1 MDSRIEMIKNG
12 THQITKILTFF
23 LFGLSISLFSDPK
36 SYAEILSG
44 DKVCVPSIWPS
55 AASELVLDPEL
66 RQGGLANGF
75 RYVLKQNQEPKNRV
89 AVFLYLTAGSLN
101 ETDSQRGVAH
111 FLEHMM
117 FKGTDNYPAG
127 SLVEYFQSIGMSFGG
142 DANAHTSFDQTVY
155 NLILPNGSEK
165 ELTAGFSVMAD
176 YARHAKLEDEQIN
189 NERGV
194 ILAEKRAR
202 DSASYWTQVASMEFA
217 FRGTRLAERMVI
229 GLDSILQQADQT
241 TLKAF
246 YDSWYRPENMVLIV
260 VGDIDSKIAE
270 QLIEKH
276 FSHLSS
282 SGIKPECPGFG
293 KLAHKGVETFYHFE
307 PELGKTHVSIESLWD
322 LQLQND
328 SLQLE
333 TEEILQSMGIMI
345 MGYRLQ
351 RLQEEKDAPFT
362 RASYSSG
369 DIIERIGHGTIAA
382 QTESGKWHDS
392 LDFLD
397 RTLRQAIQHGFSA
410 QEVARSKKEIL
421 ADLDAGA
428 LTAKSEDSRKIAN
441 KILRHLE
448 SNRVYQSA
456 EQEKIMYGPIVEGV
470 TTAQVNERFRAVWN
484 HDSRLVSV
492 TGDAQLGDDGP
503 RIIADHYRRAM
514 QEQVP
519 DPLSVQKDLF
529 PYLSASPLSDRV
541 PQRIYFKGIDVERLV
556 FANGLIVN
564 LKKTDY
570 TKNSVQMTASFGAG
584 KQSEAAPGMALLAE
598 DTINISGSGKLPQSA
613 IDALVAGSSVELR
626 FHIGEAAFTWTGSSL
641 VKDFELLAQVL
652 QTMLYDQGFREN
664 QFANVKQ
671 QVEMMYKKISHE
683 IDGAMV
689 LNVQPFLAGGDGH
702 FGLPPWKDIAQL
714 DYSVVEKW
722 VRSFSQPKDLELSI
736 VGDFNSE
743 EVEKILGKYFG
754 EMTMQTPHIS
764 DAPTIH
770 FPAGETIKIAVDTAM
785 DKSLV
790 VVAWPTNDFW
800 DIQRTRRLHMLAG
813 VLEDRVRKVIR
824 ENLGA
829 AYSPSVSNF
838 NSRVYQGY
846 GFLIAQVIVKPGRE
860 EEIIREISRI
870 TDELKEHGVSNDE
883 LLRAKRPMVT
893 SITDTVR
900 TNQYWL
906 SSVLALSSRYPQQL
920 DWPQTLLSDFSAI
933 EDKDLTQL
941 ARQYLINSQAAV
953 AVVVPSES
961 PTQAVLQSAIVEKQ
975 EAEGGRKATK

>member
-1 MDSRIEMIKNG
+1 MIKKGVHILN
-12 THQITKILTFF
+12 KILASTIF
-23 LFGLSISLFSDPK
+23 LFCFFVGIASD
-36 SYAEILSG
+36 STSHAEMFSG
-44 DKVCVPSIWPS
+44 DKDCSLSIRPS
-55 AASELVLDPEL
+55 AAGDLVPDPEL
-66 RQGGLANGF
+66 HQGELANGF
-75 RYVLKQNQEPKNRV
+75 RYLVKQNQEPKNRV
-89 AVFLYLTAGSLN
+89 AVFLYVSAGSLN

-117 FKGTDNYPAG
+117 FKGTDNYPTG
-127 SLVEYFQSIGMSFGG
+127 SLVEYFQSIGMSFG
-142 DANAHTSFDQTVY
+142 DDVNAHTTFDQTVY
-155 NLILPNGSEK
+155 NLILPSGSEK
-165 ELTAGFSVMAD
+165 ELNSGFSVMAD
-176 YARHAKLEDEQIN
+176 YARRAKLDDEQIN

-194 ILAEKRAR
+194 ILAEKRSR
-202 DSASYWTQVASMEFA
+202 DSASYRTQVAGMEFA

-229 GLDSILQQADQT
+229 GLDGILQRADRT
-241 TLKAF
+241 TLKTF
-246 YDSWYRPENMVLIV
+246 YDAWYRPENMVLIV
-260 VGDIDSKIAE
+260 VGDMDPKTAE
-270 QLIEKH
+270 QLVEKH
-276 FSHLSS
+276 FSKLSS
-282 SGIKPECPGFG
+282 LGIKPECPGFG
-293 KLAHKGVETFYHFE
+293 KLAHKGIETFYYFE

-322 LQLQND
+322 LPLVND

-333 TEEILQSMGIMI
+333 TDEIIRSMGRMI

-369 DIIERIGHGTIAA
+369 DILERIGHGTISA

-397 RTLRQAIQHGFSA
+397 RTLRQAIQNGFSD

-428 LTAKSEDSRKIAN
+428 LTAKSEDSRKIVN
-441 KILRHLE
+441 KILRHLA

-456 EQEKIMYGPIVEGV
+456 EQEKILYGPIVEGV
-470 TTAQVNERFRAVWN
+470 TTDQVNEKFRAVWN

-492 TGDAQLGDDGP
+492 TGDARLGDNGQQ
-503 RIIADHYRRAM
+503 IIADYYRRTV
-514 QEQVP
+514 QQQVAG
-519 DPLSVQKDLF
+519 PLSGQKDLF
-529 PYLSASPLSDRV
+529 PYLPGSPSLDSI
-541 PQRIYFKGIDVERLV
+541 PQRNSFKEIDVERLV

-570 TKNSVQMTASFGAG
+570 QKNSVQVMASFGAG

-613 IDALVAGSSVELR
+613 IDALVAGSSVDLR
-626 FHIGEAAFTWTGSSL
+626 FHIGEAAFTWTGTAL
-641 VKDFELLAQVL
+641 VKDLELLVQLL

-664 QFANVKQ
+664 QFINVKSK
-671 QVEMMYKKISHE
+671 VEMMYKKISRE

-689 LNVQPFLAGGDGH
+689 LNVQPFLAGGDPR
-702 FGLPPWKDIAQL
+702 FGLPPWKDIANL
-714 DYSVVEKW
+714 DYSTVEKW
-722 VRSFSQPKDLELSI
+722 VRSFSQPKDLELSV
-736 VGDFNSE
+736 VGDFSSDA
-743 EVEKILGKYFG
+743 VEKVLGKYLG
-754 EMTMQTPHIS
+754 GITTQNPHVS
-764 DAPTIH
+764 DAPAIH
-770 FPAGETIKIAVDTAM
+770 FPAGAALKIDVETSM

-800 DIQRTRRLHMLAG
+800 DIQRTRRLHMLAS

-824 ENLGA
+824 ETLGA

-870 TDELKEHGVSNDE
+870 ADELKDNGVSSDE

-920 DWPQTLLSDFSAI
+920 DWPTNILGDFSAI
-933 EDKDLTQL
+933 DEKDLSQL
-941 ARQYLINSQAAV
+941 ARQFLVNSQAAV
-953 AVVVPSES
+953 ARVVPSELS
-961 PTQAVLQSAIVEKQ
+961 PQAAVQSEVVEKQ
-975 EAEGGRKATK
+975 GVESSRKAVQ

>member
-1 MDSRIEMIKNG
+1 MIKKGVHILN
-12 THQITKILTFF
+12 KILASTIF
-23 LFGLSISLFSDPK
+23 LFCFFVGIASD
-36 SYAEILSG
+36 STSHAEMFSG
-44 DKVCVPSIWPS
+44 DKDCSLSIRPS
-55 AASELVLDPEL
+55 AAGDLVPDPEL
-66 RQGGLANGF
+66 HQGELANGF
-75 RYVLKQNQEPKNRV
+75 RYLVKQNQEPKNRV
-89 AVFLYLTAGSLN
+89 AVFLYVSAGSLN

-127 SLVEYFQSIGMSFGG
+127 SLVEYFQSIGMSFG
-142 DANAHTSFDQTVY
+142 DDVNAHTTFDQTVY
-155 NLILPNGSEK
+155 NLILPSGSEK
-165 ELTAGFSVMAD
+165 ELNSGFSVMAD
-176 YARHAKLEDEQIN
+176 YARRAKLDDEQIN

-194 ILAEKRAR
+194 ILAEKRSR
-202 DSASYWTQVASMEFA
+202 DSASYRTQVAGMEFA

-229 GLDSILQQADQT
+229 GLDGILQRADRT
-241 TLKAF
+241 TLKTF
-246 YDSWYRPENMVLIV
+246 YDAWYRPENMVLIV
-260 VGDIDSKIAE
+260 VGDMDPKTAE
-270 QLIEKH
+270 QLVEKH
-276 FSHLSS
+276 FSKLSS
-282 SGIKPECPGFG
+282 LGIKPECPGFG
-293 KLAHKGVETFYHFE
+293 KLAHKGIETFYHFE

-322 LQLQND
+322 LPLVND

-333 TEEILQSMGIMI
+333 TDEIIRSMGRMI

-369 DIIERIGHGTIAA
+369 DILERIGHGTISA

-397 RTLRQAIQHGFSA
+397 RTLRQAIQNGFSD

-428 LTAKSEDSRKIAN
+428 LTAKSEDSRKIVN
-441 KILRHLE
+441 KILRHLA

-456 EQEKIMYGPIVEGV
+456 EQEKILYGPIVEGV
-470 TTAQVNERFRAVWN
+470 TTDQVNEKFRAVWN

-492 TGDAQLGDDGP
+492 TGDARLGDNGQQ
-503 RIIADHYRRAM
+503 IIADYYRRTV
-514 QEQVP
+514 QQQVAG
-519 DPLSVQKDLF
+519 PLSGQKDLF
-529 PYLSASPLSDRV
+529 PYLPGSPSLDSI
-541 PQRIYFKGIDVERLV
+541 PQRNSFKEIDVERLV

-570 TKNSVQMTASFGAG
+570 QKNSVQVMASFGAG

-613 IDALVAGSSVELR
+613 IDALVAGSSVDLR
-626 FHIGEAAFTWTGSSL
+626 FHIGEAAFTWTGTAL
-641 VKDFELLAQVL
+641 VKDLELLVQLL

-664 QFANVKQ
+664 QFINVKSK
-671 QVEMMYKKISHE
+671 VEMMYKKISRE

-689 LNVQPFLAGGDGH
+689 LNVQPFLAGGDPR
-702 FGLPPWKDIAQL
+702 FGLPPWKDIANL
-714 DYSVVEKW
+714 DYSTVEKW
-722 VRSFSQPKDLELSI
+722 VRSFSQPKDLELSV
-736 VGDFNSE
+736 VGDFSSDA
-743 EVEKILGKYFG
+743 VEKVLGKYLG
-754 EMTMQTPHIS
+754 GITTQNPHVS
-764 DAPTIH
+764 DAPAIH
-770 FPAGETIKIAVDTAM
+770 FPAGAALKIDVETSM

-800 DIQRTRRLHMLAG
+800 DIQRTRRLHMLAS

-824 ENLGA
+824 ETLGA

-870 TDELKEHGVSNDE
+870 ADELKDNGVSSDE

-920 DWPQTLLSDFSAI
+920 DWPTNILGDFSAI
-933 EDKDLTQL
+933 DEKDLSQL
-941 ARQYLINSQAAV
+941 ARQFLVNSQAAV
-953 AVVVPSES
+953 ARVVPSELS
-961 PTQAVLQSAIVEKQ
+961 PQAAVQSEVVEKQ
-975 EAEGGRKATK
+975 GVESSRKAVQ

>member
-1 MDSRIEMIKNG
+1 MIKKG
-12 THQITKILTFF
+12 LHIITKILASALF
-23 LFGLSISLFSDPK
+23 LFCFFVTISPDAT

-44 DKVCVPSIWPS
+44 DDVCAPSIWPS
-55 AASELVLDPEL
+55 VASDLVLDPEL
-66 RQGGLANGF
+66 HQGELANGF
-75 RYVLKQNQEPKNRV
+75 RYVVKQNQEPKNRV
-89 AVFLYLTAGSLN
+89 AVFLYVGAGSLN
-101 ETDSQRGVAH
+101 ETDSHRGVAH

-127 SLVEYFQSIGMSFGG
+127 SLVEYFQSIGMSFGD
-142 DANAHTSFDQTVY
+142 DANAHTTFDQTVY
-155 NLILPNGSEK
+155 NLILPSGSEK
-165 ELTAGFSVMAD
+165 ELNAGFSVMAD
-176 YARHAKLEDEQIN
+176 YARRAKLDDEQIN
-189 NERGV
+189 SERGV

-202 DSASYWTQVASMEFA
+202 DSASYRTQVASMEFA

-229 GLDSILQQADQT
+229 GLDSVLQQADRA
-241 TLKAF
+241 TLKTF

-260 VGDIDSKIAE
+260 VGDMDQKTAE

-276 FSHLSS
+276 FSQLSPL
-282 SGIKPECPGFG
+282 GMKPECPGFG
-293 KLAHKGVETFYHFE
+293 KLAHKGIETFYHFE

-322 LQLQND
+322 LPLESD

-333 TEEILQSMGIMI
+333 TEEILRLMGTMI

-369 DIIERIGHGTIAA
+369 DILERIGHGTISA

-397 RTLRQAIQHGFSA
+397 RTLRQAIQNGFSD

-441 KILRHLE
+441 KILRHLA

-456 EQEKIMYGPIVEGV
+456 EQEKILYGPIVEGV
-470 TTAQVNERFRAVWN
+470 TTDQVNEKFRAVWS

-492 TGDAQLGDDGP
+492 TGDAQLGDNGQQ
-503 RIIADHYRRAM
+503 IIADNYRRAG
-514 QEQVP
+514 QQQVAS
-519 DPLSVQKDLF
+519 PLSGQKDLF
-529 PYLSASPLSDRV
+529 PYLPVSPSFASL
-541 PQRIYFKGIDVERLV
+541 PQRIYFKDIDVERLV
-556 FANGLIVN
+556 FANGLTVN

-570 TKNSVQMTASFGAG
+570 KKNSVQVLASFGAG

-613 IDALVAGSSVELR
+613 IDALVAGSSVDLR
-626 FHIGEAAFTWTGSSL
+626 FHIGEAAFTWSGSAL
-641 VKDFELLAQVL
+641 IKDLELLVQLL
-652 QTMLYDQGFREN
+652 QTMLCDQGFREN
-664 QFANVKQ
+664 QFANVMQKF
-671 QVEMMYKKISHE
+671 EMMYKKISRE

-689 LNVQPFLAGGDGH
+689 LNVQPFLAGGDPH
-702 FGLPPWKDIAQL
+702 FGLPPWKDVAKL

-722 VRSFSQPKDLELSI
+722 ARSFSQPKDLELSI
-736 VGDFNSE
+736 VGDFRSD

-754 EMTMQTPHIS
+754 GMTRQNPHVS
-764 DAPTIH
+764 DAPAVH
-770 FPAGETIKIAVDTAM
+770 FPAGAALKIDVDTSM

-800 DIQRTRRLHMLAG
+800 DIQRTRRLHMLAS

-824 ENLGA
+824 ETLGA

-846 GFLIAQVIVKPGRE
+846 GFLIAQVVVKPGRE

-870 TDELKEHGVSNDE
+870 TDELKENGVSRDE

-900 TNQYWL
+900 SNQYWL

-920 DWPQTLLSDFSAI
+920 EWPKTILSDFSAI
-933 EDKDLTQL
+933 NEKELTQL
-941 ARQYLINSQAAV
+941 ARQYLVNSQAAV
-953 AVVVPSES
+953 ARVAPNES
-961 PTQAVLQSAIVEKQ
+961 SPQAAEQSTTVE
-975 EAEGGRKATK
+975 

>member
-1 MDSRIEMIKNG
+1 MIKKGVHILN
-12 THQITKILTFF
+12 KILASTIF
-23 LFGLSISLFSDPK
+23 LFCFFVGIASD
-36 SYAEILSG
+36 STSHAEMFSG
-44 DKVCVPSIWPS
+44 DKDCSLSIRPS
-55 AASELVLDPEL
+55 AAGDLVPDPEL
-66 RQGGLANGF
+66 HQGELANGF
-75 RYVLKQNQEPKNRV
+75 RYLVKQNQEPKNRV
-89 AVFLYLTAGSLN
+89 AVFLYVSAGSLN

-117 FKGTDNYPAG
+117 FKGTDNYPTG
-127 SLVEYFQSIGMSFGG
+127 SLVEYFQSIGMSFG
-142 DANAHTSFDQTVY
+142 DDVNAHTTFDQTVY
-155 NLILPNGSEK
+155 NLILPSGSEK
-165 ELTAGFSVMAD
+165 ELNSGFSVMAD
-176 YARHAKLEDEQIN
+176 YARRAKLDDEQIN

-194 ILAEKRAR
+194 ILAEKRSR
-202 DSASYWTQVASMEFA
+202 DSASYRTQVAGMEFA

-229 GLDSILQQADQT
+229 GLDGILQRADRT
-241 TLKAF
+241 TLKTF
-246 YDSWYRPENMVLIV
+246 YDAWYRPENMVLIV
-260 VGDIDSKIAE
+260 VGDMDPKTAE
-270 QLIEKH
+270 QLVEKH
-276 FSHLSS
+276 FSKLSS
-282 SGIKPECPGFG
+282 LGIKPECPGFG
-293 KLAHKGVETFYHFE
+293 KLAHKGIETFYYFE

-322 LQLQND
+322 LPLVND

-333 TEEILQSMGIMI
+333 TDEIIRSMGRMI

-369 DIIERIGHGTIAA
+369 DILERIGHGTISA

-397 RTLRQAIQHGFSA
+397 RTLRQAIQNGFSD

-441 KILRHLE
+441 KILRHLA

-456 EQEKIMYGPIVEGV
+456 EQEKILYGPIVEGV
-470 TTAQVNERFRAVWN
+470 TTDQVNEKFRAVWN

-492 TGDAQLGDDGP
+492 TGDARLGDNGQQ
-503 RIIADHYRRAM
+503 IIADYYRRTV
-514 QEQVP
+514 QQQVAG
-519 DPLSVQKDLF
+519 PLSGQKDLF
-529 PYLSASPLSDRV
+529 PYLPGSPSLDSI
-541 PQRIYFKGIDVERLV
+541 PQRNSFKEIDVERLV

-570 TKNSVQMTASFGAG
+570 QKNSVQVMASFGAG

-613 IDALVAGSSVELR
+613 IDALVAGSSVDLR
-626 FHIGEAAFTWTGSSL
+626 FHIGEAAFTWTGTAL
-641 VKDFELLAQVL
+641 VKDLELLVQLL

-664 QFANVKQ
+664 QFINVKSK
-671 QVEMMYKKISHE
+671 VEMMYKKISRE

-689 LNVQPFLAGGDGH
+689 LNVQPFLAGGDPR
-702 FGLPPWKDIAQL
+702 FGLPPWKDIANL
-714 DYSVVEKW
+714 DYSTVEKW
-722 VRSFSQPKDLELSI
+722 VRSFSQPKDLELSV
-736 VGDFNSE
+736 VGDFSSDA
-743 EVEKILGKYFG
+743 VEKVLGKYLG
-754 EMTMQTPHIS
+754 GITTQNPHVS
-764 DAPTIH
+764 DAPAIH
-770 FPAGETIKIAVDTAM
+770 FPAGAALKIDVETSM

-800 DIQRTRRLHMLAG
+800 DIQRTRRLHMLAS

-824 ENLGA
+824 ETLGA

-870 TDELKEHGVSNDE
+870 ADELKDNGVSSDE

-920 DWPQTLLSDFSAI
+920 DWPTNILGDFSAI
-933 EDKDLTQL
+933 DEKDLSQL
-941 ARQYLINSQAAV
+941 ARQFLVNSQAAV
-953 AVVVPSES
+953 ARVVPSELS
-961 PTQAVLQSAIVEKQ
+961 PQAAVQSEVVEKQ
-975 EAEGGRKATK
+975 GVESSRKAVQ

>member
-1 MDSRIEMIKNG
+1 MIKKGVHILN
-12 THQITKILTFF
+12 KILASTIF
-23 LFGLSISLFSDPK
+23 LFCFFVGIASD
-36 SYAEILSG
+36 STSHAEMFSG
-44 DKVCVPSIWPS
+44 DKDCSLSIRPS
-55 AASELVLDPEL
+55 AAGDLVPDPEL
-66 RQGGLANGF
+66 HQGELANGF
-75 RYVLKQNQEPKNRV
+75 RYLVKQNQEPKNRV
-89 AVFLYLTAGSLN
+89 AVFLYVSAGSLN

-117 FKGTDNYPAG
+117 FKGTDNYPTG
-127 SLVEYFQSIGMSFGG
+127 SLVEYFQSIGMSFG
-142 DANAHTSFDQTVY
+142 DDVNAHTTFDQTVY
-155 NLILPNGSEK
+155 NLILPSGSEK
-165 ELTAGFSVMAD
+165 ELNSGFSVMAD
-176 YARHAKLEDEQIN
+176 YARRAKLDDEQIN

-194 ILAEKRAR
+194 ILAEKRSR
-202 DSASYWTQVASMEFA
+202 DSASYRTQVAGMEFA

-229 GLDSILQQADQT
+229 GLDGILQRADRT
-241 TLKAF
+241 TLKTF
-246 YDSWYRPENMVLIV
+246 YDAWYRPENMVLIV
-260 VGDIDSKIAE
+260 VGDMDPKTAE
-270 QLIEKH
+270 QLVEKH
-276 FSHLSS
+276 FSKLSS
-282 SGIKPECPGFG
+282 LGIKPECPGFG
-293 KLAHKGVETFYHFE
+293 KLAHKGIETFYYFE

-322 LQLQND
+322 LPLVND

-333 TEEILQSMGIMI
+333 TDEIIRSMGRMI

-369 DIIERIGHGTIAA
+369 DILERIGHGTISA

-397 RTLRQAIQHGFSA
+397 RTLRQAIQNGFSD

-428 LTAKSEDSRKIAN
+428 LTAKSEDSRKIVN
-441 KILRHLE
+441 KILRHLA

-456 EQEKIMYGPIVEGV
+456 EQEKILYGPIVEGV
-470 TTAQVNERFRAVWN
+470 TTDQVNEKFRAVWN

-492 TGDAQLGDDGP
+492 TGDARLGDNGQQ
-503 RIIADHYRRAM
+503 IIADHYRRTV
-514 QEQVP
+514 QQQVAG
-519 DPLSVQKDLF
+519 PLSGQKDLF
-529 PYLSASPLSDRV
+529 PYLPGSPSLDSI
-541 PQRIYFKGIDVERLV
+541 PQRNSFKEIDVERLV

-570 TKNSVQMTASFGAG
+570 QKNSVQVMASFGAG

-613 IDALVAGSSVELR
+613 IDALVAGSSVDLR
-626 FHIGEAAFTWTGSSL
+626 FHIGEAAFTWTGTAL
-641 VKDFELLAQVL
+641 VKDLELLVQLL

-664 QFANVKQ
+664 QFINVKSK
-671 QVEMMYKKISHE
+671 VEMMYKKISRE

-689 LNVQPFLAGGDGH
+689 LNVQPFLAGGDPR
-702 FGLPPWKDIAQL
+702 FGLPPWKDIANL
-714 DYSVVEKW
+714 DYSTVEKW
-722 VRSFSQPKDLELSI
+722 VRSFSQPKDLELSV
-736 VGDFNSE
+736 VGDFSSDA
-743 EVEKILGKYFG
+743 VEKVLGKYLG
-754 EMTMQTPHIS
+754 GITTQNPHVS
-764 DAPTIH
+764 DAPAIH
-770 FPAGETIKIAVDTAM
+770 FPAGAALKIDVETSM

-800 DIQRTRRLHMLAG
+800 DIQRTRRLHMLAS

-824 ENLGA
+824 ETLGA

-870 TDELKEHGVSNDE
+870 ADELKDNGVSSDE

-920 DWPQTLLSDFSAI
+920 DWPTNILGDFSAI
-933 EDKDLTQL
+933 DEKDLSQL
-941 ARQYLINSQAAV
+941 ARQFLVNSQAAV
-953 AVVVPSES
+953 ARVVPSELS
-961 PTQAVLQSAIVEKQ
+961 PQAAVQSEVVEKQ
-975 EAEGGRKATK
+975 GVESSRKAVQ

>member
-1 MDSRIEMIKNG
+1 MIKKG
-12 THQITKILTFF
+12 LHIITKIFASAIF
-23 LFGLSISLFSDPK
+23 LFCFFVTLSSDTTC
-36 SYAEILSG
+36 SAEIISG
-44 DKVCVPSIWPS
+44 DKVCLPSIWPS
-55 AASELVLDPEL
+55 AASDLALDPEL
-66 RQGGLANGF
+66 HQGELANGF
-75 RYVLKQNQEPKNRV
+75 RYVVKRNQEPKNRV
-89 AVFLYLTAGSLN
+89 AVFLYVKTGSLN

-127 SLVEYFQSIGMSFGG
+127 SLVEYFQSIGMSFGD
-142 DANAHTSFDQTVY
+142 DANAHTTLNQTVY
-155 NLILPNGSEK
+155 NLILPSGSEK
-165 ELTAGFSVMAD
+165 ELNAGFSVMAD
-176 YARHAKLEDEQIN
+176 YARRAKLDDEQIN

-202 DSASYWTQVASMEFA
+202 DSASYRTQVASMEFA

-229 GLDSILQQADQT
+229 GLDSILQQADRT
-241 TLKAF
+241 ILKTF

-260 VGDIDSKIAE
+260 VGDMDPKNAE
-270 QLIEKH
+270 QLVEKH
-276 FSHLSS
+276 FSHLSPL
-282 SGIKPECPGFG
+282 GIKPECPGFG
-293 KLAHKGVETFYHFE
+293 KLAHKGIETFYHFE
-307 PELGKTHVSIESLWD
+307 PELGKTHVSIESFRD
-322 LQLQND
+322 LPLVND

-333 TEEILQSMGIMI
+333 TEEILRSMGTMI

-351 RLQEEKDAPFT
+351 RLQEEKDSPFT

-382 QTESGKWHDS
+382 QTENGKWHDS
-392 LDFLD
+392 LAFLD
-397 RTLRQAIQHGFSA
+397 RTLRQAIQYGFSD

-456 EQEKIMYGPIVEGV
+456 EQEKILYGPIVEGV
-470 TTAQVNERFRAVWN
+470 TTDQVNEKFRAVWN

-492 TGDAQLGDDGP
+492 TGDAQLGDNGQQT
-503 RIIADHYRRAM
+503 IADHYRRAV
-514 QEQVP
+514 QEQVAGP
-519 DPLSVQKDLF
+519 QAGQKDLF
-529 PYLSASPLSDRV
+529 PYLPVSPSFNSL
-541 PQRIYFKGIDVERLV
+541 PQRIYSKEIDVERLV

-570 TKNSVQMTASFGAG
+570 KKNSVQVMASFGAG

-613 IDALVAGSSVELR
+613 IDALVAGSSVDLH
-626 FHIGEAAFTWTGSSL
+626 FHIGEAAFTWTGSAL
-641 VKDFELLAQVL
+641 IKDLELLVQLL
-652 QTMLYDQGFREN
+652 QTMLCDQGFREN
-664 QFANVKQ
+664 QFANVMHK
-671 QVEMMYKKISHE
+671 VEMMYKKISRE

-689 LNVQPFLAGGDGH
+689 LNVQPFLAGGDPH
-702 FGLPPWKDIAQL
+702 FGLPPWKDIAKL

-736 VGDFNSE
+736 VGDFSSD

-754 EMTMQTPHIS
+754 GMTTQNSHVS
-764 DAPTIH
+764 DAPAVH
-770 FPAGETIKIAVDTAM
+770 FPAAAALKIDVDTSM

-800 DIQRTRRLHMLAG
+800 DIQRTRRLHMLAS

-824 ENLGA
+824 ETLGA

-846 GFLIAQVIVKPGRE
+846 GFLMAQVVVKPGRE

-870 TDELKEHGVSNDE
+870 TDELKKNGVSSDE

-920 DWPQTLLSDFSAI
+920 EWPKTILSDFSAI
-933 EDKDLTQL
+933 DQKDLTQL
-941 ARQYLINSQAAV
+941 ARQYLVNSQAAV
-953 AVVVPSES
+953 ARVVPRES
-961 PTQAVLQSAIVEKQ
+961 SPQAAEQSTTVE
-975 EAEGGRKATK
+975 